1 MSFPLIR
8 SALLAVALLPC
19 LASAAATLSLEA
31 ALQLAVQRSDAAR
44 ASRAGILGATESAR
58 AAGQLPDPTLR
69 VGIDNLP
76 VTGPDRFSTTREP
89 MTMKRVGISQEWL
102 STDKRNARQA
112 AADATVERE
121 TVQARAAIADIRLQ
135 TTLAYVD
142 AFYAA
147 ETSKLATAMEHHAR
161 EEFEAARARL
171 AAAAVGSQEVLAL
184 GVARGTAEDEASD
197 ALQQQDAARLAL
209 QRWVGVMPDALAPL
223 AEVPVPG
230 EDAYVAGHP
239 TVAALQRD
247 LEVAKRAAAVAASN
261 RSPNWTWEVG
271 YGQRTGYSDLVTF
284 GVSIPIPVAP
294 DARQDRDTAARLALA
309 DKAEADLAEA
319 TRVATTQYQTLQSD
333 ARRLRE
339 RIERYRAS
347 VLATAAQRSSAAM
360 AAYRSNQAT
369 LATLF
374 ESRHAEAEAQRKL
387 LALQRDLART
397 LAQLAFRPIAFAD
410 EVAP

>member
-1 MSFPLIR
+1 MSFSRLCT
-8 SALLAVALLPC
+8 ALLAAVLLPSV
-19 LASAAATLSLEA
+19 ASADTLSLDT
-31 ALQLAVQRSDAAR
+31 ALQRAVQRSEAAR
-44 ASRAGILGATESAR
+44 AARAGVLGATESAR

-102 STDKRNARQA
+102 SSDKRNARQA
-112 AADATVERE
+112 AADAAVERE
-121 TVQARAAIADIRLQ
+121 AVQARAAIADVRLQ

-142 AFYAA
+142 AFYTA
-147 ETSKLATAMEHHAR
+147 ESARLATAMEHHAR

-171 AAAAVGSQEVLAL
+171 AAAATGSQEVLAL
-184 GVARGTAEDEASD
+184 GVARGRAEDETSD
-197 ALQQQDAARLAL
+197 AQQQHNAARLAL
-209 QRWVGVMPDALAPL
+209 QRWVGAVPDDLAPL
-223 AEVPVPG
+223 LDLPLPS
-230 EDAYVAGHP
+230 EDAYVAAHP

-247 LEVAKRAAAVAASN
+247 FEVAKRSAVVASSN

-271 YGQRTGYSDLVTF
+271 YGQRTGYSDLVSV

-294 DARQDRDTAARLALA
+294 DARQDRDTAARLALV

-319 TRVATTQYQTLQSD
+319 VRVASTQYQTLQAD
-333 ARRLRE
+333 AQRLRQ

-347 VLATAAQRSSAAM
+347 VLTTASQRTAAAM
-360 AAYRSNQAT
+360 ASYRANQAP
-369 LATLF
+369 LAMLF
-374 ESRHAEAEAQRKL
+374 EARHAEVDAQRKL

-397 LAQLAFRPIAFAD
+397 LSQLAFRPITDIA
-410 EVAP
+410 EVTP